1 MKLVIVESPSK
12 ARTIEKFLGSDF
24 KVESSF
30 GHVRDL
36 PKSTLGVDVEHN
48 FEPKYIVPAKAK
60 KQVALLKKLS
70 QKADT
75 VILATDEDREG
86 EAIAWHLVQALG
98 LDEVKSKKLKVKNIE
113 RIVFHEI
120 TAKAILEALKHPRQL
135 EKNLIDAQQ
144 ARRVLDRLVG
154 YKLSPL
160 LWKKVSRGLSAG
172 RVQSVAV
179 RLVVE
184 REREREKF
192 NKEEYWDIV
201 AKLQATCLPA
211 RQASD
216 KQQTENTFEAS
227 LYKIGEEKLD
237 KFYIKNETE
246 SKKILVE
253 LENSVW
259 QVLGIEKKETKR
271 NASPPFTT
279 STLQQAA
286 AQRLGFS
293 AKKTMMLAQ
302 RLYEGIDIEGDR
314 TGLITYMRTDSL
326 NLSQDALGA
335 AAEFIKNN
343 LGDNYLETKTFK
355 TKAKGAQEAH
365 EAIRPTQPERT
376 PDTLTNFLE
385 PAQLKLYKLI
395 WQRFIASQMTPAIF
409 DSTAIDVLA
418 RKLAASPTEPKYF
431 FRSNGLV
438 KKFDGFTKV
447 YSLKTEE
454 NILPEL
460 KKDESLNLL
469 ELKPNQHFTEPPA
482 RYSEATLVKAL
493 EQHGIGRPS
502 TYAPTLSTVQDRGYV
517 EKDERRRFKPTE
529 TGIVVNDLLVEHFPN
544 IVDIN
549 FTARME
555 EQLDEIAAGEI
566 KWEPVIREFY
576 EPFEKIIKEKMEELK
591 KTDFRRDEPTDKI
604 CPECGKPIVIKIGR
618 FGKFYACTGFPEC
631 KHTEKFLQKID
642 MKCPKCVEGEVVFKK
657 SKRGRIFYGCSLYP
671 KCDFVSWTNP
681 KINPAEQ
688 NKDDQAKQEP
698 TQP

>member
-60 KQVALLKKLS
+60 KQVALLKKIS

-120 TAKAILEALKHPRQL
+120 TAKAILEALKHPRKL

-192 NKEEYWDIV
+192 NKEEYWDIS
-201 AKLQATCLPA
+201 AKLEIRNSPSSRAQAEGK
-211 RQASD
+211 SE
-216 KQQTENTFEAS
+216 TEGKFEAK
-227 LYKIGEEKLD
+227 LHKLNDKVLD
-237 KFYIKNETE
+237 KFDIPDEK
-246 SKKILVE
+246 SAQKIISD
-253 LENSVW
+253 LENASW
-259 QVLGIEKKETKR
+259 QVLDIEKKETKR
-271 NASPPFTT
+271 NALPPFTT
-279 STLQQAA
+279 STLQQTG

-293 AKKTMMLAQ
+293 AKKTMMFAQ
-302 RLYEGIDIEGDR
+302 RLYEGADIEGDR

-326 NLSQDALGA
+326 NLSQDALSA
-335 AAEFIKNN
+335 AASFIKNN
-343 LGDNYLETKTFK
+343 FGDNYLETKTFK

-365 EAIRPTQPERT
+365 EAIRPTDPNRT
-376 PDTLTNFLE
+376 PESLTQHLD
-385 PAQLKLYKLI
+385 PTQLKLYKLI
-395 WQRFIASQMTPAIF
+395 WQRFMASQMSPAIF
-409 DSTAIDVLA
+409 DATVVDISAIN
-418 RKLAASPTEPKYF
+418 KQQTTNNYI
-431 FRSNGLV
+431 FRANGLI
-438 KKFDGFTKV
+438 KKFEGFTKV
-447 YSLKTEE
+447 YPLKTEE
-454 NILPEL
+454 VVLPEL
-460 KKDESLNLL
+460 KTNEPLDLI

-517 EKDERRRFKPTE
+517 EKDEHRRFKPTE
-529 TGIVVNDLLVEHFPN
+529 TGTVVNDLLVEHFPN

-591 KTDFRRDEPTDKI
+591 KSDFRRDEPTDKI
-604 CPECGKPIVIKIGR
+604 CPECGKPIVIKMGR

-642 MKCPKCVEGEVVFKK
+642 MKCPKCVQGEVVFKK
-657 SKRGRIFYGCSLYP
+657 SKRGRIFYGCSRYP
-671 KCDFVSWTNP
+671 ECDFVSWTNP

-688 NKDDQAKQEP
+688 NKKEP
-698 TQP
+698 VQPSGSDK